1 VDFTGA
7 TSQTTGEPAL
17 VISGL
22 TTWIRQDE
30 AIVHA
35 VDGVNLSIASGE
47 TVGLV
52 GESGSG
58 KSMTAMSIMRLL
70 PPRGAIVAGS
80 VRLLGQELTTLN
92 ERGMRR
98 VRGNDI
104 AMVFQD
110 PLTSLNPTMTVED
123 QIVEAVRLHKR
134 VGRREA
140 CRRALEVLDL
150 VRVANPK
157 ERLRSYP
164 HQLSGGLRQR
174 VMIAIALACG
184 PRVLI
189 ADEPTTALDVTIQA
203 QILDLID
210 SLKRQLSMAVLLITH
225 DLGVVAG
232 RADHVRVMYAGRIV
246 EQAPVEELFSGT
258 HHPYSEALLR
268 SIPQERDSKLV
279 PLFTI
284 PGQPP
289 DLTQEL
295 RGCVFAD
302 RCRYVQADCREF
314 TPLLAPQ
321 EGHGYACFHPVGNGA
336 DPSPR
341 AEARATA

>member
-1 VDFTGA
+1 MSNGREVLA
-7 TSQTTGEPAL
+7 
-17 VISGL
+17 VKGL
-22 TTWIRQDE
+22 RTHIRHDD
-30 AIVHA
+30 AIIHA
-35 VDGVNLSIASGE
+35 VDGVDLSIAAGE

-70 PPRGAIVAGS
+70 PPQGAIVAGS
-80 VRLLGQELTTLN
+80 IRVGASEVTTLS
-92 ERGMRR
+92 EKAMRR
-98 VRGNDI
+98 VRGNEI

-123 QIVEAVRLHKR
+123 QITEAVRLHKHVSR
-134 VGRREA
+134 SGAR
-140 CRRALEVLDL
+140 RRALEVLDL
-150 VRVANPK
+150 VRVPNPV
-157 ERLRSYP
+157 ERLRAYP

-184 PRVLI
+184 PAVLI

-210 SLKRQLSMAVLLITH
+210 VLKRDLNMAVLLITH

-232 RADHVRVMYAGRIV
+232 RADRVSVMYAGRILERGSV
-246 EQAPVEELFSGT
+246 DDLFSST
-258 HHPYSEALLR
+258 RHPYSEALLR
-268 SIPQERDSKLV
+268 AIPRQGDTKSN

-289 DLTQEL
+289 DLA
-295 RGCVFAD
+295 RAFDYCVFAD
-302 RCRYVQADCREF
+302 RCQYAQDDCRRSLP
-314 TPLLAPQ
+314 PLQPA
-321 EGHGYACFHPVGNGA
+321 EGHAYACFHPVAQPGA
-336 DPSPR
+336 
-341 AEARATA
+341 

>member
-1 VDFTGA
+1 M
-7 TSQTTGEPAL
+7 
-17 VISGL
+17 SGL
-22 TTWIRQDE
+22 TTWIKHDDQV
-30 AIVHA
+30 VHA
-35 VDGVNLSIASGE
+35 VDGVDMSIDAGE

-70 PPRGAIVAGS
+70 PPRGSIVGGS
-80 VRLLGQELTTLN
+80 IRLLGRELTTLN
-92 ERGMRR
+92 ERAMRHI
-98 VRGNDI
+98 RGNEI

-110 PLTSLNPTMTVED
+110 PLTSLNPTMTVQD
-123 QIVEAVRLHKR
+123 QIVEAIRLHKHLSR
-134 VGRREA
+134 SEA
-140 CRRALEVLDL
+140 QSRALEVLDL
-150 VRVANPK
+150 VRVPNPR

-184 PRVLI
+184 PRLLI

-210 SLKRQLSMAVLLITH
+210 SLKRQLKMAVLLITH

-232 RADHVRVMYAGRIV
+232 RADRVGVMYAGRIV
-246 EQAPVEELFSGT
+246 EQALVDQLFSNM

-268 SIPQERDSKLV
+268 AIPQPGDTKSA

-289 DLTQEL
+289 DLTQTFHS
-295 RGCVFAD
+295 CVFSD
-302 RCRYVQADCREF
+302 RCRYVQDECRQF
-314 TPLLAPQ
+314 MPLLAP
-321 EGHGYACFHPVGNGA
+321 EAGHRFACFHPVGTA
-336 DPSPR
+336 AAPSPR
-341 AEARATA
+341 AHQRVSA

>member
-1 VDFTGA
+1 
-7 TSQTTGEPAL
+7 
-17 VISGL
+17 
-22 TTWIRQDE
+22 
-30 AIVHA
+30 
-35 VDGVNLSIASGE
+35 
-47 TVGLV
+47 
-52 GESGSG
+52 
-58 KSMTAMSIMRLL
+58 MTAMSIMRLL

-110 PLTSLNPTMTVED
+110 PLTSLNPTMSVED

-140 CRRALEVLDL
+140 QRRALEVLDL
-150 VRVANPK
+150 VRVPNPK

-246 EQAPVEELFSGT
+246 EQAPVEELFTHT

-268 SIPQERDSKLV
+268 SIPQEGDNKLV

-289 DLTQEL
+289 DLTQAHTC
-295 RGCVFAD
+295 CVFAD

-314 TPLLAPQ
+314 TPLLAPKS
-321 EGHGYACFHPVGNGA
+321 GHGYACFHPVGSGA

-341 AEARATA
+341 AEAIATA